1 MNFHKKYLSSKVP
14 YCMETQPV
22 YFALSEPNFI
32 KEFNWF
38 AVVLR
43 YWVFKELYRPF
54 LSILN
59 ITVEE
64 NTKYL
69 CIILLY

>member
-22 YFALSEPNFI
+22 YFALSEPNFT
-32 KEFNWF
+32 KKFNWF

-43 YWVFKELYRPF
+43 YWVFEELQTVPVYSR
-54 LSILN
+54 ILQ
-59 ITVEE
+59 
-64 NTKYL
+64 
-69 CIILLY
+69 